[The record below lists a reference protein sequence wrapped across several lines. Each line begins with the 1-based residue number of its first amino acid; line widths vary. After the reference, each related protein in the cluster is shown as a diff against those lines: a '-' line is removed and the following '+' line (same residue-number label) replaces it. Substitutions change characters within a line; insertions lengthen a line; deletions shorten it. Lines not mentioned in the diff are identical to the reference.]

1 MYVTNLCEFLCIFAA
16 LSNFIYM
23 AKYSRELD
31 ETLERKVK
39 ELANAA
45 GFREMGITVE
55 PINLNSKKLYGEVIK
70 ANELVTLFTG
80 DADMI
85 CIAVNSELFEVL
97 DEQSQDILIE
107 SLLSRV
113 YYDSEKE
120 KIVINKP
127 ELNVELG
134 MYHKYKDI
142 AVQKL
147 ELAYYTLKQIEDKKK
162 QEKESKKKA
171 KKTS

>member
-1 MYVTNLCEFLCIFAA
+1 
-16 LSNFIYM
+16 
-23 AKYSRELD
+23 
-31 ETLERKVK
+31 
-39 ELANAA
+39 
-45 GFREMGITVE
+45 
-55 PINLNSKKLYGEVIK
+55 
-70 ANELVTLFTG
+70 
-80 DADMI
+80 MI